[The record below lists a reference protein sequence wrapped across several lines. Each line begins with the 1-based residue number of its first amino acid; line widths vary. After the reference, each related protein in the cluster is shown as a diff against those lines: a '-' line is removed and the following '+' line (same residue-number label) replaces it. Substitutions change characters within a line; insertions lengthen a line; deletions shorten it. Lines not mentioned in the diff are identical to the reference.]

1 MKCTIVKEQIIE
13 GLQKSAAVIPT
24 KTGTGYLRTIWL
36 RAEADSISVMA
47 TDANIEF
54 TGKYAAK
61 VSEPGFVG
69 IQGQLFVDLVRRL
82 GSGEFDVELD
92 AEQKNLLV
100 RQGRKKFTLPVS
112 NPEWFTQQFTA
123 FPTEGSVVWSG
134 DFLQDILERVLFCVG
149 DEGASSIDAISCLLM
164 KPVGNGRI
172 DICGLNGVR
181 FAMVSLTHD
190 DLHALLP
197 EQGLL
202 VQKNYMLYL
211 RKWLGSD
218 EIELNLSD
226 KRLFMRAQNGAEMI
240 SLPRSTY
247 DYPDY
252 TTFLAKIGGE
262 GVHTLTLNRKDALD
276 ALGRIMLFSTES
288 ERCTY
293 FDLTSS
299 ELVMSA
305 QGKDSGSAQENLE
318 IQYDGDVPRI
328 AFPTKGMTEML
339 EHFNSD
345 VLQLRISSVDGP
357 CGISGKD
364 DPDYT
369 SIIMPLKV
377 VETSYYTEG
386 EAQ

>member
-24 KTGTGYLRTIWL
+24 KTGTGYLRTLWL
-36 RAEADSISVMA
+36 NAEGDSISVMT

-61 VSEPGFVG
+61 VSQSGFVG

-82 GSGEFDVELD
+82 GPGEFDMELD
-92 AEQKNLLV
+92 NESGNLLV

-112 NPEWFTQQFTA
+112 NPEWFSKQFSE
-123 FPTEGSVVWSG
+123 FPTEGAVVWSG
-134 DFLQDILERVLFCVG
+134 DFLQDILERVLFCVA
-149 DEGASSIDAISCLLM
+149 DEGASSLEAISCLYM

-197 EQGLL
+197 EQGLM
-202 VQKNYMLYL
+202 VQKNYMIYL

-218 EIELNLSD
+218 EIELNITN
-226 KRLFMRAQNGAEMI
+226 KRLFLRTQNGSEMI

-252 TTFLAKIGGE
+252 TTFLSRISGDE
-262 GVHTLTLNRKDALD
+262 VHTLTLNKKEALD
-276 ALGRIMLFSTES
+276 ALGRILLFSTES

-293 FDLTSS
+293 FDLTAN

-318 IQYDGDVPRI
+318 ISYDGDVPRI
-328 AFPTKGMTEML
+328 AFPTKGMSEML
-339 EHFNSD
+339 EHFNSET
-345 VLQLRISSVDGP
+345 LQLHISSVDGP
-357 CGISGKD
+357 CGITGKD

-377 VETSYYTEG
+377 VETSYYTES
-386 EAQ
+386 EA